1 MLAKFEALMD
11 SYVKNSE
18 VVQSYWNHSVSLI
31 PLMMREK
38 RAAIN
43 GSGCKQ
49 NWKQGDTKINI
60 ASRKPLQTKKF
71 QKFWVP
77 EYFLYRCI
85 LIKIQPNWSTV
96 IFTSK
101 YSFAAEPHLTIFFW
115 QSTAKETSRIFVAC
129 FLVVKIMLI
138 SAKIQHLT
146 VN

>member
-31 PLMMREK
+31 PSMMREK
-38 RAAIN
+38 RATIT
-43 GSGCKQ
+43 GSGRKQ
-49 NWKQGDTKINI
+49 NWKQGDTKINF
-60 ASRKPLQTKKF
+60 ASLIPLQMKKF
-71 QKFWVP
+71 QKFRVP
-77 EYFLYRCI
+77 EYLLYQCI
-85 LIKIQPNWSTV
+85 LIKIQPNASIV

-101 YSFAAEPHLTIFFW
+101 FSFAGQPHLTIFFW